1 MPVKGLLITLDQDP
15 EKAASA
21 LSLLTARKEV
31 ELGEQ
36 KEKYLPLVIDT
47 GTEQAGK
54 QLQRWIE
61 SLDGVYYVDTVF
73 ASVEEPE

>member
-1 MPVKGLLITLDQDP
+1 MPVKGLLITLDDDP

-21 LSLLTARKEV
+21 LSLLNARKEV
-31 ELGEQ
+31 ELGELQ
-36 KEKYLPLVIDT
+36 GKYLPLVIDT
-47 GTEQAGK
+47 ANEHAGR
-54 QLQRWIE
+54 QLHHWVE